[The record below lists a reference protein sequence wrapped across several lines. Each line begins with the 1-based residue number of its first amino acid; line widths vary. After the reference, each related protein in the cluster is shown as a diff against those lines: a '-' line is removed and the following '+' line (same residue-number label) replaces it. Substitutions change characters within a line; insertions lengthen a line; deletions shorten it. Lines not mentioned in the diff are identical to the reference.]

1 LKQHESFA
9 AHSKAIDAQAAGR
22 TLSGEEPAQA
32 APPPVVQAATD
43 SAADSANEV
52 ELARDVDVPA
62 DAGADAPATEDAD
75 GAFQLLDGALQ
86 GLQVCLQKHSRITMS

>member
-1 LKQHESFA
+1 LKQHKSFA

-22 TLSGEEPAQA
+22 TLSGKEPAQVA
-32 APPPVVQAATD
+32 APPVVQAATD

-62 DAGADAPATEDAD
+62 GAGAPATEDAD

-86 GLQVCLQKHSRITMS
+86 GLQVCLQMHGRTTMS